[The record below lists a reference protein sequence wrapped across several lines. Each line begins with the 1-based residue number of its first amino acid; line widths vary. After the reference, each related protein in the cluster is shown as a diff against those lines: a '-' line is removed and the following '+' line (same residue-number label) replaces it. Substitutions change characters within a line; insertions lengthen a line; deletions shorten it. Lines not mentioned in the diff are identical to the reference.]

1 MAVRL
6 LRISKAGLRVTLHS
20 FVAVL
25 GTMWLIGQ
33 PGAQPAAAA
42 AVDDD
47 TCLTCHSD
55 SSLSLKTRD
64 GAGVSLHVPEGAL
77 AASVHARIRCAECH
91 MTTADVPHPERSF
104 ASRRDLT
111 LALDTQCRR
120 CHFANYTKTLD
131 SGHQQAVSRGDR
143 TAPVCVDC
151 HGAHDIR
158 KPSTPRAVI
167 SQTCAKCHE
176 GIATTYAR
184 SVHGQALTAGNADV
198 PACTDC
204 HHAHDVAGPK
214 QTAWELR
221 TPEMCGS
228 CHANQTLMKK
238 YGLSTNVLSTYL
250 SDFHGKTASLRRN
263 QHTSVTGPV
272 VARCTDCHGVHDI
285 QKASDPQSPVIKA
298 NMLKTCRRCHPDAAG
313 NFPAAWLSHYEP
325 SLHKAQFVYAVKL
338 GYAVLIPFMI
348 GGLGLQI
355 LLHFW
360 RLMANR

>member
-1 MAVRL
+1 MPL
-6 LRISKAGLRVTLHS
+6 
-20 FVAVL
+20 VAVL
-25 GTMWLIGQ
+25 GTVLLMAQ
-33 PGAQPAAAA
+33 AAQPPAAS
-42 AVDDD
+42 VDND
-47 TCLTCHSD
+47 TCLSCHSD
-55 SSLSLKTRD
+55 PGLSLTARD
-64 GAGVSLHVPEGAL
+64 GATVSLHVPQDAL
-77 AASVHARIRCAECH
+77 AASVHAKVACADCH
-91 MTTADVPHPERSF
+91 TTAADVPHPERSF
-104 ASRRDLT
+104 TSKRDMA
-111 LALDTQCRR
+111 LALDAQCRR

-131 SGHQQAVSRGDR
+131 SVHQQAVARGDR

-151 HGAHDIR
+151 HGSHDIR

-176 GIATTYAR
+176 GIATAYAR
-184 SVHGQALTAGNADV
+184 SVHGRALTDGNADV
-198 PACTDC
+198 PVCTDC

-228 CHANQTLMKK
+228 CHANNALMSK

-250 SDFHGKTASLRRN
+250 TDFHGKTASLRRN
-263 QHTSVTGPV
+263 QNTAVTGPV

-285 QKASDPQSPVIKA
+285 QKANDPQSPVMKA
-298 NMLKTCRRCHPDAAG
+298 NLLKTCRQCHPGATD
-313 NFPAAWLSHYEP
+313 NFPGAWLSHYEP

-338 GYAVLIPFMI
+338 GYAVIIPFMI

-355 LLHFW
+355 LLHLW